1 MKPRHL
7 VTLWDLDRGAILDL
21 FRATAELKRERR
33 HPSRPAATH
42 PRRGTSSAAWTV
54 PPRSLASKTL
64 GLLFQKPSVRTRV
77 SFEVGMAQLGGQSIY
92 IGPVELQEGKR
103 EAPKDVARVLSR
115 YLDGIVARTFRHAE
129 VEEMAR
135 YSGIPVINGLSDTSH
150 PCQALADLFTVQEK
164 TGKLQAIQIA
174 YVGDGNNVCHSLMEV
189 CALLG
194 VRLAIASP
202 KGYQPDRAV
211 ARRAGLQAKKSGGRI
226 EITQD
231 PAQAVRGAAVVYTDV
246 WTSMGQEQDR
256 QRRKKA
262 FRGFR
267 VDGRMMKSA
276 GRNALFMH
284 CLPAHRGE
292 EVTDE
297 VMDSRQ
303 SIVYDQAEN
312 RLHVQK
318 AILLKL
324 L

>member
-1 MKPRHL
+1 MKPQHL
-7 VTLWDLDRGAILDL
+7 VTLQEMDRASILQL
-21 FRATAELKRERR
+21 FRTTSELKQDRKHLSR
-33 HPSRPAATH
+33 RPALEDA
-42 PRRGTSSAAWTV
+42 
-54 PPRSLASKTL
+54 PPRASAQPLAGKTL

-77 SFEVGMAQLGGQSIY
+77 SFEVGMAQLGGQSLY

-135 YSGIPVINGLSDTSH
+135 YSDIPVINGLSDTSH
-150 PCQALADLFTVQEK
+150 PCQALADLFTVLEK
-164 TGKLQAIQIA
+164 TGKLQGVKIA
-174 YVGDGNNVCHSLMEV
+174 YLGDGNNVCHSLMEG

-194 VRLAIASP
+194 VHLAIAAP
-202 KGYQPDRAV
+202 KGYEPAPDVTRW
-211 ARRAGLQAKKSGGRI
+211 AGREAKKSGARI
-226 EITQD
+226 EITRD
-231 PAQAVRGAAVVYTDV
+231 PAQAVRGASVVYTDV
-246 WTSMGQEQDR
+246 WTSMGQEQEKLRR
-256 QRRKKA
+256 QKA
-262 FRGFR
+262 FQGFR
-267 VDGRMMKSA
+267 VDSRRMKSA
-276 GRNALFMH
+276 GRGAFFMH

-324 L
+324 LTR